1 MDVSS
6 YKECSAKN
14 LEVADL
20 SVEHS
25 QVNMAPKGRRRTFR
39 AHGRINAYMR
49 VPSHIEVILAE
60 KAEPVPK
67 APSGGDLVKHHKA
80 KLARLWVDVLGLARV
95 GTYTSARENVDDLC
109 DPGSFAEYGALVI
122 AAQRRRV
129 QHQKPLRFGRV

>member
-1 MDVSS
+1 MLGLL
-6 YKECSAKN
+6 ENAEANAAAKN

-80 KLARLWVDVLGLARV
+80 KLARRA
-95 GTYTSARENVDDLC
+95 
-109 DPGSFAEYGALVI
+109 GSKKVVATGGGA
-122 AAQRRRV
+122 
-129 QHQKPLRFGRV
+129 